1 MTTPP
6 KPPPRQPEQPSQ
18 DTPDAP
24 HAGPDLFDLASL
36 LTIDAKAAQ
45 IRLGESRMVLM
56 HTEALS
62 YLRRE
67 ILDTL
72 GLERGKGLLIRMGY
86 AQGMR
91 DAEMVKRERKEE
103 LASSPH
109 EAFLWGPQLH
119 MLEGVTRVEPVRLEV
134 DRDTGH
140 FYGEFLW
147 KDSWEGEAPFNE
159 ELSREEAGC
168 WVQLGYASGYS
179 STFMDRLVIY
189 KETECARRGDEQCR
203 IVGKPAEAW
212 DDAEYLKY
220 FEPDS
225 VISDLLSLQQEVSTL
240 RETLCGANQGNLI
253 GQSPAFREAFALLSA
268 AADSHITVLLTG
280 ETGAGKEM
288 FARWLHD
295 NGPRREQP
303 FIAVNCAAIPH
314 ELIESELFGVEKGAY
329 TGAQQSR
336 PGRFERAHGG
346 TLFLDEIGD
355 LPLAAQVKLLRVLQN
370 NEVER
375 LGGVEARK
383 VNVRLIAATNVNLAQ
398 AIKLGQF
405 RADLFY
411 RISTYPVSIPALRE
425 RKDDIP
431 ELAQAFITRFNAR
444 YQKQVRGLTGRARD
458 ALTQYPWPGNI
469 RELEN
474 MIERGVLLASPT
486 GMIDV
491 PHLFASQQA
500 GADCPDA
507 GEDTDAQ
514 IERLLNQGLSLP
526 QIEARLMQL
535 AMTTTRGNL
544 SSAARMLGIT
554 RPQLAYRLKKDA

>member
-1 MTTPP
+1 MEMTAPP
-6 KPPPRQPEQPSQ
+6 KQPP
-18 DTPDAP
+18 
-24 HAGPDLFDLASL
+24 FDLASL

-45 IRLGESRMVLM
+45 IRLGDSRMVLM

-62 YLRRE
+62 YLRKE

-103 LASSPH
+103 LESSPND
-109 EAFLWGPQLH
+109 AFLLGPQLH
-119 MLEGVTRVEPVRLEV
+119 MLEGVTRVDPVRLEI

-147 KDSWEGEAPFNE
+147 QDSWEGEAPYNE
-159 ELSREEAGC
+159 ELSREEGGC

-189 KETECARRGDEQCR
+189 KETECQRRLDALCR
-203 IVGKPAEAW
+203 IVGKPAEEW
-212 DDAEYLKY
+212 DDTDYLKY

-225 VISDLLSLQQEVSTL
+225 VISDLLTLQQEVSTL

-253 GQSPAFREAFALLSA
+253 GQSPAFREAFGLLSA

-295 NGPRREQP
+295 HGPRSEQP

-355 LPLAAQVKLLRVLQN
+355 LPLSAQVKLLRVLQN
-370 NEVER
+370 AEVER
-375 LGGVEARK
+375 LGGVETRK
-383 VNVRLIAATNVNLAQ
+383 IDVRLIAATNVNLAQ
-398 AIKLGQF
+398 AIRQGQF

-411 RISTYPVSIPALRE
+411 RISTYPVAIPALRE
-425 RKDDIP
+425 RREDIP
-431 ELAQAFITRFNAR
+431 ELAQAFIQRFNAR
-444 YQKQVRGLTGRARD
+444 YQKQVRGLSQRARD
-458 ALTQYPWPGNI
+458 ALMQYQWPGNI

-474 MIERGVLLASPT
+474 MVERGVLLAPAA
-486 GMIDV
+486 GLIDTA
-491 PHLFASQQA
+491 HLFASQQA
-500 GADCPDA
+500 QTAEAPEDADA
-507 GEDTDAQ
+507 
-514 IERLLNQGLSLP
+514 LLQKLLDQQVSLP
-526 QIEARLMQL
+526 QIEGRLMQL
-535 AMTTTRGNL
+535 AIDTTRGNL

-554 RPQLAYRLKKDA
+554 RPQLAYRLKK